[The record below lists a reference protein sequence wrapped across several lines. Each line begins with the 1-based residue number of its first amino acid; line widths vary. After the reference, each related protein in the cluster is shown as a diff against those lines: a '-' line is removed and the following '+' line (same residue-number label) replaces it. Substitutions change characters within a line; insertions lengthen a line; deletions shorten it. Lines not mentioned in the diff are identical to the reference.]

1 MLTSLD
7 PTSSSVTAGTHL
19 KVRIDPN
26 LTFLSLSVAFSASA
40 SARDVRTGQDRSRGQ
55 GRTGQEQ
62 RIGQDWWPA
71 KMSILI
77 S

>member
-40 SARDVRTGQDRSRGQ
+40 GTGGQDRRAKDRTGQDRSRGQ
-55 GRTGQEQ
+55 DRTGAGD
-62 RIGQDWWPA
+62 RTALMAWR
-71 KMSILI
+71 
-77 S
+77 